1 MDEIRLIACDVD
13 GTLLQ
18 QGETELRPQ
27 LFELIGRLAAQGVEF
42 CVASG
47 RSYSSVRQ
55 LFGPVEG
62 RISFV
67 CENGGVVFRDGMLV
81 ARQPLPDDEARAVAA
96 EILAREDCELL
107 ASDGETCWMSD
118 KDPRRRAFM
127 LPYLGERV
135 RVIRAVEELP
145 DRLVK
150 VTAFREEGAAAV
162 VEQFTARWGARL
174 HVALAGRR
182 WMDINAS
189 TKATGLAA
197 LCGLVGIQPR
207 EVMAFGDNFNDQAML
222 DWAGRPYIMRGAD
235 AALRALYP
243 AADRPEPVIA
253 ALLNALE

>member
-18 QGETELRPQ
+18 QGETGLRPQ

-55 LFGPVEG
+55 LFGPAAG
-62 RISFV
+62 QISFV

-81 ARQPLPDDEARAVAA
+81 ARQPLPDADARAIAA

-107 ASDGETCWMSD
+107 AADGETCWVSN
-118 KDPRRRAFM
+118 KVESRRQYM

-135 RVIRAVEELP
+135 QTVHTADQLP

-150 VTAFREEGAAAV
+150 VTAFREEGAAAIRD
-162 VEQFTARWGARL
+162 EFTARWGARL

-182 WMDINAS
+182 WLDINAA

-197 LCGLVGIQPR
+197 LCRLVGIQPR

-235 AALRALYP
+235 PALRALYP
-243 AADRPEPVIA
+243 AADRPEPVIEALLA
-253 ALLNALE
+253 ALE